1 MTSLSTR
8 PGKNIKLY
16 NVETGTYEFRNV
28 EGLLEGTQLTCK
40 KCKQSPFNIK
50 GIYSNLDDIEKK
62 RFNALLNTN
71 HARHTQTCPNSDS
84 GSDEPN
90 EPLDNLGFSLSSRIE
105 DWTSG
110 YLQTYLEHGG
120 TPPEIAN
127 IVKVQQR
134 PGPFGMYS
142 NPVLTCEF
150 RQPGTGFVSNELEI
164 SSTLLWK
171 VGSAEYRE
179 SIDKYI
185 EKFKVKEE
193 VSTCMEQLI
202 RTLEKEDDYK
212 LPPKKKY
219 KVSVGLFQRR
229 GVGIKPQNAYE
240 ALLRMLTNEYAKGGD
255 GMLGITPTDVTKCF
269 LDRFNLT
276 DFAYPTTVYSQLL
289 EETMLAFQ
297 HRTKRKDYVRLE
309 GKKLYIKPTALHAW
323 LLILASRYPEPV
335 KLAVTPISEKVE
347 NDIYGFTNV
356 DIADISLSFEYKSVG
371 ILCAVIGEG
380 ERIDRHL
387 VLPLGLIG

>member
-1 MTSLSTR
+1 M
-8 PGKNIKLY
+8 
-16 NVETGTYEFRNV
+16 
-28 EGLLEGTQLTCK
+28 
-40 KCKQSPFNIK
+40 
-50 GIYSNLDDIEKK
+50 
-62 RFNALLNTN
+62 
-71 HARHTQTCPNSDS
+71 
-84 GSDEPN
+84 
-90 EPLDNLGFSLSSRIE
+90 
-105 DWTSG
+105 
-110 YLQTYLEHGG
+110 
-120 TPPEIAN
+120 
-127 IVKVQQR
+127 KVQKR

-150 RQPGTGFVSNELEI
+150 RQPGTRFVSNELEI

-185 EKFKVKEE
+185 ENVKVKEE

-202 RTLEKEDDYK
+202 GTLEKEDDYE

-219 KVSVGLFQRR
+219 KFPVGLFQRR

-255 GMLGITPTDVTKCF
+255 GMLGIAPTDVTKCF

-276 DFAYPTTVYSQLL
+276 DFAYPTTVYSHLL

-309 GKKLYIKPTALHAW
+309 GKQLYIKPTALHAW